1 MQPQFKEVPRE
12 WDSCFVKLNFFYIKN
27 LVMMNLWEN
36 NQSFSCVLPTSLV
49 GLLCQETHRKFVL
62 LLKYKMV
69 LTFEPVDDA

>member
-1 MQPQFKEVPRE
+1 MQPKFKEVPRE
-12 WDSCFVKLNFFYIKN
+12 WDSCFVKLNFFLFY
-27 LVMMNLWEN
+27 
-36 NQSFSCVLPTSLV
+36 VLPTSLV